1 MSFRET
7 LARYA
12 TEMRWLKALWRTR
25 RETQQQLISLRRRAA
40 ELEKLQSI
48 NDSLARL
55 ASQEETLRL
64 IVQSVVSLGYR
75 FAAFLALD
83 REREVLTDYV
93 LSTSSRPLI
102 KEAQSII
109 PPSAELPLTCQENL
123 AVRCLQTLEV
133 QTTQD
138 LGEIT
143 IPIIDPATAR
153 LVQRLSGLK
162 TIVVVPVLVGG
173 QPFGVWIAGSNRKER
188 LDAADLRTLIA
199 FANQAGLAI
208 ERAQL
213 YDRLH
218 QEAENLEKA
227 LRELRATQDQLIR
240 SERLSSM
247 GRLAASIAHEVNNP
261 LQAVRTCLELA
272 LEEMELGQPIDREHL
287 EVAQREIERVIRIIR
302 GLLNLQRPS
311 EEKETL
317 VEVNS
322 ALREVLQLMGKQLR
336 QARVTLRMELAP
348 ELPPVLGR
356 SSQLKQVFLN
366 LALNG
371 LEAMPEG
378 GELRVATALNS
389 EGWVTVTFADTGTGI
404 PPSRLPHIFEPFF
417 TTKTQG
423 LGLGLTVCLT
433 IVEAHGGRISV
444 ESEPGR
450 GTSFQVQLPAFESEA
465 NGQTSQDPDR

>member
-1 MSFRET
+1 
-7 LARYA
+7 
-12 TEMRWLKALWRTR
+12 MRWLKALWRAPQR
-25 RETQQQLISLRRRAA
+25 AEQELDSLRRRAA

-48 NDSLARL
+48 SNSLARL

-64 IVQSVVSLGYR
+64 IVESLVSLGYR

-102 KEAQSII
+102 KEARNII
-109 PPSAELPLTCQENL
+109 PASAELPLTCQENL

-143 IPIIDPATAR
+143 IPVIDPTIAR

-162 TIVVVPVLVGG
+162 TIAVIPVLVGG
-173 QPFGVWIAGSNRKER
+173 QPFGVWITGSNRKER
-188 LDAADLRTLIA
+188 LDAADLRTLTT

-213 YDRLH
+213 YDRLRR
-218 QEAENLEKA
+218 ETERLEKA
-227 LRELRATQDQLIR
+227 LRELKATQDQLIR

-247 GRLAASIAHEVNNP
+247 GRLAAGIAHEVNNP

-272 LEEMELGQPIDREHL
+272 LEEMELGQPVDREHL
-287 EVAQREIERVIRIIR
+287 EVAQREIERVVQIIR
-302 GLLNLQRPS
+302 GLLNLQRPF
-311 EEKETL
+311 EERETL
-317 VEVNS
+317 VQVNS
-322 ALREVLQLMGKQLR
+322 ALREVLELMGKQLR
-336 QARVTLRMELAP
+336 RAGVTLRMELAP

-356 SSQLKQVFLN
+356 SNQLKQVFLN

-378 GELRVATALNS
+378 GELRVTTALNS

-404 PPSRLPHIFEPFF
+404 PPSELPHIFEPFF

-444 ESEPGR
+444 ESQPGR
-450 GTSFQVQLPAFESEA
+450 GTSFQVQLPAA
-465 NGQTSQDPDR
+465 RDGADGGTSQNLDR